1 MTVPPAVSAPALP
14 RVLIAEDDP
23 LLARMDEALAA
34 ASGCEVVGVVPTGDA
49 AIAQAADADV
59 LILDYQLEGEKT
71 GLDVLSEVRGR
82 AYSVKVI
89 MTTAHGSERV
99 AAEALR
105 LGADD
110 YLMKDAGFKDLLPTV
125 LRRVLRLREMERQ
138 LAEAQAQVVAAQRKA
153 AIGEIIVAV
162 SHEMNNPLMAVRAE
176 LELMKL
182 ERDTLSPRLQAG
194 VASSI
199 AQIDRISAVLRK
211 LATHVTD
218 ATVPYVGDTRMTDL
232 HR

>member
-1 MTVPPAVSAPALP
+1 
-14 RVLIAEDDP
+14 
-23 LLARMDEALAA
+23 MDEALATA
-34 ASGCEVVGVVPTGDA
+34 AGCEVVGIVEDADA
-49 AIAQAADADV
+49 AIAGAADADI
-59 LILDYQLEGEKT
+59 LILDYQLAGERT

-82 AYSVKVI
+82 AYVVKVI

-110 YLMKDAGFKDLLPTV
+110 YLMKDAGFTDLLPTV
-125 LRRVLRLREMERQ
+125 LRRVQRLREIERQ

-182 ERDTLSPRLQAG
+182 ENQNLPSRTRAG
-194 VASSI
+194 VASAI
-199 AQIDRISAVLRK
+199 AQLDRIATVLRK
-211 LATHVTD
+211 LASHTTD
-218 ATVPYVGDTRMTDL
+218 ASVPYVGGTRMTDL
-232 HR
+232 SS

>member
-1 MTVPPAVSAPALP
+1 M
-14 RVLIAEDDP
+14 LIAEDDP
-23 LLARMDEALAA
+23 VQQRLDEALAQ
-34 ASGCEVVGVVPTGDA
+34 ASGCEVVGIVPDA
-49 AIAQAADADV
+49 ASAIARATDADV
-59 LILDYQLEGEKT
+59 LILDYQLEGERS

-82 AYSVKVI
+82 AYNVKVI

-110 YLMKDAGFKDLLPTV
+110 YLMKDSAFADLLPTV

-138 LAEAQAQVVAAQRKA
+138 LADAQAQVVAAQRKA

-182 ERDTLSPRLQAG
+182 DAQALPERARAG
-194 VASSI
+194 IISAI
-199 AQIDRISAVLRK
+199 AQLDRISAVLKK
-211 LATHVTD
+211 LATHSSD
-218 ATVPYVGDTRMTDL
+218 AATSYVGGTRMTDL
-232 HR
+232 RR